1 MKRLFIVF
9 VLAFLLGACAAEP
22 TTVPTA
28 TNPPAPAA
36 TALPTETPTPQPTA
50 TLLPTEPPT
59 VTPTPILPCDDTRGK
74 IELTQIPVPG
84 QLAVIEMRVYLPPCY
99 DPNGDWLYPVVLMIH
114 GQTYNYDQW
123 DRLGMDEAADRLITS
138 GEIKPFLIFM
148 PQEDDTFSEPLEARY
163 DKTVSDVI
171 LPWID
176 ANYHTCQ
183 ERKCRSVGGLSRG
196 ATWAMYLG
204 FEQPE
209 LFGSIGA
216 HSLTPFFGDLWR
228 LPRWASGTAPQ
239 DRPRFYLDMGEDDPF
254 IPPTTEFKTEM
265 TRLGIEYTWLLRSG
279 GHNEEY
285 WSSHVEEYLR
295 WYAEAWMP

>member
-1 MKRLFIVF
+1 CPDTQGKMEFTEIK
-9 VLAFLLGACAAEP
+9 AAG
-22 TTVPTA
+22 
-28 TNPPAPAA
+28 
-36 TALPTETPTPQPTA
+36 LR
-50 TLLPTEPPT
+50 
-59 VTPTPILPCDDTRGK
+59 TPIK
-74 IELTQIPVPG
+74 
-84 QLAVIEMRVYLPPCY
+84 MRVYLPPCY
-99 DPNGDWLYPVVLMIH
+99 DPTGEWLYPVVLMIH

-138 GEIKPFLIFM
+138 GELKPFLIFM
-148 PQEDDTFSEPLEARY
+148 PQEDDTFSDPQEARY
-163 DKTVSDVI
+163 DKTVSDYI

-196 ATWAMYLG
+196 ATWGMYLG
-204 FEQPE
+204 FEQPQ

-228 LPRWASGTAPQ
+228 LPRWASSTKPE
-239 DRPRFYLDMGEDDPF
+239 DRPRFYLDMGEEDPF

-265 TRLGIEYTWLLRSG
+265 TKQGIEYIWLLNKG

-285 WSSHVEEYLR
+285 WTSHVEDYLR